1 MEGFVPAY
9 MDNPPNP
16 SLQTGSSAQPDQ
28 SQVSQASPSL
38 ALVLRFARG
47 SGGCSLK
54 LGFIRDPGDV
64 RQCSTEGEQKQ
75 GTVSSGEEPS
85 VSTVALDRRAGRE
98 E

>member
-1 MEGFVPAY
+1 MFSKAGV
-9 MDNPPNP
+9 N
-16 SLQTGSSAQPDQ
+16 Q
-28 SQVSQASPSL
+28 
-38 ALVLRFARG
+38 R
-47 SGGCSLK
+47 
-54 LGFIRDPGDV
+54 PGDV